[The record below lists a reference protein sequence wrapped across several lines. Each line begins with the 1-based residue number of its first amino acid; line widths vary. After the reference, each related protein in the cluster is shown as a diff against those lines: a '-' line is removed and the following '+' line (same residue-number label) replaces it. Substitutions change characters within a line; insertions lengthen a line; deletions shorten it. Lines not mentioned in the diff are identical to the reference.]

1 MRKFSLIVIC
11 SDSLIPV
18 LLSLN
23 KTPVNLVKTP
33 FFLATKFLSED
44 VNCKAN
50 NVFDITGMGDGVY
63 RPEH

>member
-1 MRKFSLIVIC
+1 MGKFSLIVIC
-11 SDSLIPV
+11 PDSLIPV

-23 KTPVNLVKTP
+23 KTPVNLLKTP
-33 FFLATKFLSED
+33 FSLATKFLPED

-50 NVFDITGMGDGVY
+50 NVFDIAGMGDGVY